1 MFDSIARGSLFTL
14 IRAPLADCSKNPI
27 LVGLGT
33 DSIFLKELSDGELPR
48 HRPMELDFRKNPSIL
63 SNMVDVMADGVFTV
77 DAKGTIVGWSAGA
90 ARITGY
96 SNEDIVGKPCH
107 ILEGQNCKGFSS
119 VTEFLANP
127 SPYPWG
133 ICNQECKV
141 LSKDGRELYLYGNV
155 SLLRDEDGN
164 VAGAVGTFTDLT
176 SFILNNEKI
185 AVLEEQTKSREAF
198 QHLVGKSQ
206 VMQETFRRLR
216 LAAQSDVT
224 VLLTGESGTGKE
236 LAARAVHAL
245 SSRKEK
251 PFYAINCSAIPE
263 TLLESELFGH
273 VKGSFTGAIRDKT
286 GVFQA
291 ADGGTLFLDEMGDT
305 SPLLQLKLLR
315 VLQEG
320 EIRRV
325 GDERG
330 IKVNVRLLAATNRDL
345 KALLGSGQMREDFYY
360 RIRVFEITLPPL
372 RERREDLPILV
383 NHFIAE
389 ASRVH
394 HRSVSDIANDAM
406 QHIVKYSWP
415 GNVRELKN
423 AIEHAFV
430 TVSGHCLT
438 LLDLPP
444 EVRASGSKIP
454 PSRSSPPSPEERAE
468 RERIVNALRKTNG
481 QKMEAAKLLGV
492 SRVTLWKK
500 INRLGIQIPEQR

>member
-1 MFDSIARGSLFTL
+1 
-14 IRAPLADCSKNPI
+14 
-27 LVGLGT
+27 
-33 DSIFLKELSDGELPR
+33 
-48 HRPMELDFRKNPSIL
+48 MELDFRKNPGIL

-77 DAKGTIVGWSAGA
+77 DPNGNIVAWSSGA

-96 SNEDIVGKPCH
+96 SSQDIVGKPCH

-155 SLLRDEDGN
+155 SIIRDDDGN
-164 VAGAVGTFTDLT
+164 VAGAIGAFTDLT
-176 SFILNNEKI
+176 SFILSNEKI
-185 AVLEEQTKSREAF
+185 TVLEEQTKSREAF
-198 QHLVGKSQ
+198 QQLVGKSQ
-206 VMQETFRRLR
+206 IMQEVFRRLR

-224 VLLTGESGTGKE
+224 ILLTGESGTGKE

-245 SSRKEK
+245 SSRKDK
-251 PFYAINCSAIPE
+251 PFYAINCAAIPE

-273 VKGSFTGAIRDKT
+273 VKGAFTGAIRDKV

-291 ADGGTLFLDEMGDT
+291 ADGGTLFLDEIGDT

-330 IKVNVRLLAATNRDL
+330 IKVNVRLLTATNKDL
-345 KALLGSGQMREDFYY
+345 KSLLASGEMREDFYY

-372 RERREDLPILV
+372 RNRREDLPLLV

-394 HRSVSDIANDAM
+394 HRAVKDIANDAL
-406 QHIVKYSWP
+406 QHLMNYSWP

-430 TVSGHCLT
+430 IVSGDCVT
-438 LLDLPP
+438 LLDLPS
-444 EVRASGSKIP
+444 EIRESVSKP
-454 PSRSSPPSPEERAE
+454 TSPSTPVPLNPLGQAE
-468 RERIVNALRKTNG
+468 RQRIEDALSKANG
-481 QKMEAAKLLGV
+481 QKTEAAKLLGI

-500 INRLGIQIPEQR
+500 INRLGIHTSR

>member
-1 MFDSIARGSLFTL
+1 
-14 IRAPLADCSKNPI
+14 
-27 LVGLGT
+27 
-33 DSIFLKELSDGELPR
+33 
-48 HRPMELDFRKNPSIL
+48 MELDFRKNPGIL
-63 SNMVDVMADGVFTV
+63 SNMVDAMADGVFTV
-77 DAKGTIVGWSAGA
+77 DKSGNIVAWSSGA

-96 SNEDIVGKPCH
+96 SSQDIVGKPCH

-119 VTEFLANP
+119 VTDILANP
-127 SPYPWG
+127 QPHPWG

-155 SLLRDEDGN
+155 TLIRDEEGK
-164 VAGAVGTFTDLT
+164 VAGAIGTFTDLT
-176 SFILNNEKI
+176 SFILDNEKI
-185 AVLEEQTKSREAF
+185 TVLEEQTKSREAF
-198 QHLVGKSQ
+198 QQLVGKSQ
-206 VMQETFRRLR
+206 VMQEVFRRLR

-245 SSRKEK
+245 SSRKDK

-291 ADGGTLFLDEMGDT
+291 ADGGTLFLDEIGDT

-330 IKVNVRLLAATNRDL
+330 IKINVRLLTATNRDL
-345 KALLGSGQMREDFYY
+345 KTLLASGQIREDFYY
-360 RIRVFEITLPPL
+360 RIRVFEIKLPPL
-372 RERREDLPILV
+372 RERREDLPLLV
-383 NHFIAE
+383 NHFIGE
-389 ASRVH
+389 ASRVQQ
-394 HRSVSDIANDAM
+394 RPIRDIAKDAM
-406 QHIVKYSWP
+406 QHLMRYVWP

-430 TVSGHCLT
+430 TVSGDCLT
-438 LLDLPP
+438 LLDLPS
-444 EVRASGSKIP
+444 EVRNAGAGGTT
-454 PSRSSPPSPEERAE
+454 PSPSPLHHSTPGENAE
-468 RERIVNALRKTNG
+468 RERIEDALRKTHG
-481 QKMEAAKLLGV
+481 HKMEAAKILGM

-500 INRLGIQIPEQR
+500 INRLRIETPH